1 MLEVVALDAA
11 YDSVMSSQG
20 KSVYTCKLCNKA
32 FQNYSNLKRHVKLHD
47 PVQEYFPC
55 TLCQRKYGRKDT
67 LKGHMKQAHGVLT
80 HNLDESGT
88 TFDLERKTPRC
99 RLCQRTFY
107 NSSSLRRHMQ
117 RHLANNRQRFPCGVC
132 SKEFTRKD
140 YVREH
145 RMNVHGMPT

>member
-1 MLEVVALDAA
+1 M
-11 YDSVMSSQG
+11 
-20 KSVYTCKLCNKA
+20 
-32 FQNYSNLKRHVKLHD
+32 KRHMTLH
-47 PVQEYFPC
+47 FPHDAPKYHC
-55 TLCQRKYGRKDT
+55 DICQKSFSRKHYAKIHR
-67 LKGHMKQAHGVLT
+67 LNVHGLLN
-80 HNLDESGT
+80 NLDESGT